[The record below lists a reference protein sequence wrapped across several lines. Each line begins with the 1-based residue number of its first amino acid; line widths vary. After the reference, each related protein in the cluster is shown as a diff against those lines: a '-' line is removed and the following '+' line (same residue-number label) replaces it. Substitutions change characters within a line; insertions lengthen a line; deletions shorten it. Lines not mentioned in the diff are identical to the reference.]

1 MSRVLPGMFFASF
14 VFFGLHTPAAAQELA
29 AANTISSAILFPTTP
44 LVPSTTVTA
53 APVKAEVV
61 ESSTPTFVRSS
72 LSTPQ
77 RRPALLP
84 ALYVVQGALQAMD
97 AHSTYS
103 AINGGAHEANPLM
116 KSVVGNKGAML
127 AVKAGVAASTIWIAE
142 SMWKRGNRV
151 GAIVTM
157 IAANS
162 VTGLV
167 VAHNY
172 KLARQLQ

>member
-1 MSRVLPGMFFASF
+1 MSRVLPGMFVASLL
-14 VFFGLHTPAAAQELA
+14 FFGFHTPAAAQELA
-29 AANTISSAILFPTTP
+29 AANTISSAVLFPTTP
-44 LVPSTTVTA
+44 IVPANVV
-53 APVKAEVV
+53 PVKAEA
-61 ESSTPTFVRSS
+61 EAAAPAFVRSS
-72 LSTPQ
+72 LDNSQ
-77 RRPALLP
+77 RRPGLLP
-84 ALYVVQGALQAMD
+84 ALYVAQGALQAMD
-97 AHSTYS
+97 AHSTFS

-116 KSVVGNKGAML
+116 KGVVGNKGAML
-127 AVKAGVAASTIWIAE
+127 AVKAGVAASTIWMAE

-162 VTGLV
+162 VTGFV

>member
-1 MSRVLPGMFFASF
+1 MSRVLPGMFVALF

-29 AANTISSAILFPTTP
+29 AANTISAAILFPTTP
-44 LVPSTTVTA
+44 MVPSTPVSA
-53 APVKAEVV
+53 APVKAEAAA
-61 ESSTPTFVRSS
+61 STPAFDRTS
-72 LSTPQ
+72 LSNRV

-84 ALYVVQGALQAMD
+84 ALYVAQGALQAMD

-103 AINGGAHEANPLM
+103 AIDRGAHEANPLM
-116 KSVVGNKGAML
+116 KNVVGNKGAMM
-127 AVKAGVAASTIWIAE
+127 AVKAGVAASTIWMAE

-162 VTGLV
+162 VTGFV

-172 KLARQLQ
+172 KLAGQLQ

>member
-1 MSRVLPGMFFASF
+1 MSRVLPGMFVALFA
-14 VFFGLHTPAAAQELA
+14 VFGVHSPAAAQELA
-29 AANTISSAILFPTTP
+29 AANTISAAILFPTTP
-44 LVPSTTVTA
+44 LVPTSPVTA
-53 APVKAEVV
+53 APVKAEAT
-61 ESSTPTFVRSS
+61 EAATPAFVRSGLPKS
-72 LSTPQ
+72 Q
-77 RRPALLP
+77 GRPTLLP
-84 ALYVVQGALQAMD
+84 ALYAAQGALQAMD

-103 AINGGAHEANPLM
+103 AINRGAHEANPLM
-116 KSVVGNKGAML
+116 KGVVGNKGAML
-127 AVKAGVAASTIWIAE
+127 AVKAGVAASTIWMAE
-142 SMWKRGNRV
+142 SMWRRGNRV